1 MRSQVM
7 RQFRLR
13 CEALL
18 ALRTL
23 VNFSSGNGDRPTADS
38 VLPIV
43 KQPMPR
49 QLIGRPK
56 PTPTP
61 ARVRSRVPMLVEVP
75 SQFAGRLELRRT
87 VAAVEQLRRHDVRRL
102 DRLQTPRRR
111 LYVSIEMGGE
121 CRLHREPLVADSALV
136 RKFLSDGDGPR
147 TAGFSRRDSPR

>member
-75 SQFAGRLELRRT
+75 SQFAGRLELRRA